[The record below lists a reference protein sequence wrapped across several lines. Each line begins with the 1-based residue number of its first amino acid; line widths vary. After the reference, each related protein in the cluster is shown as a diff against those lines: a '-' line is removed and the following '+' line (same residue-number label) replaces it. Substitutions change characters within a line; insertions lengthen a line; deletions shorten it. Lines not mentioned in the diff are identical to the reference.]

1 MKRIDLYFTPVEKW
15 GDNDLNMSGA
25 PQEKL
30 RNEKKMWIVIKMW
43 KVC

>member
-1 MKRIDLYFTPVEKW
+1 MKRIDLYFTPIEKW

-30 RNEKKMWIVIKMW
+30 RNVKRSELLKLR